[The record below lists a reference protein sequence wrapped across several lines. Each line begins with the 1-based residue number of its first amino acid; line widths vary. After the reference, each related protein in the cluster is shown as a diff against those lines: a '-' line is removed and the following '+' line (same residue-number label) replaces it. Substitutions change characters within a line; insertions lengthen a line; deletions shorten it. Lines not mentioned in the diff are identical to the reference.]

1 MIPKVAPPK
10 CCKIYS
16 NPINNS
22 KRQTLIF
29 TMKQTIKI
37 KPIHP
42 AAVIPVYK
50 TAGAACFDLH
60 AIVEADDSLGATGID
75 GQSITIAPGNAAVIN
90 TGLKFEIPEGWVLK
104 VFSRSGHGR
113 DHGIRL
119 ANGTGIIDSDYRG
132 ELQVILHNDHRSKR
146 FTVRHGD
153 RIAQAMLEPALQHN
167 IMVVDELSTTARGDG
182 GFGSTGV

>member
-1 MIPKVAPPK
+1 
-10 CCKIYS
+10 
-16 NPINNS
+16 
-22 KRQTLIF
+22 
-29 TMKQTIKI
+29 MKQTIKI

-42 AAVIPVYK
+42 TAVIPQYK

-60 AIVEADDSLGATGID
+60 AVVEADDSLGAPGID
-75 GQSITIAPGNAAVIN
+75 GHAITIAPGNSAVIR
-90 TGLKFEIPEGWVLK
+90 TGLTFELPVGWMLK

-113 DHGIRL
+113 DDGIRL
-119 ANGTGIIDSDYRG
+119 ANGTGIIDSDFRG

-153 RIAQAMLEPALQHN
+153 RIAQAMLERAEQHM
-167 IMVVDELSTTARGDG
+167 IMVVEELSTTERGAG